1 MSRTIC
7 LLPLG
12 RIAFVRLLWLAAF
25 LMASRPF
32 LSCWPETVKDRE
44 GAVRSDKA
52 KMDKSDRW
60 VYNDVKSGF
69 SEAKKTGK
77 PLMVVLRCVPC
88 LACMGMDTSVLL
100 ENPRLSPLLDQFVRV
115 RLINAN
121 SLDLQKFQFD
131 YDLSFSVLFFNGD
144 GTLYGRFGSWEHQRN
159 PQDKTT
165 SSFESAL
172 RGALDVH
179 RGYPNNRD
187 LLSAKQ
193 GKPVKY
199 RTPLDM
205 PGLKGKFRD
214 ELNWSGEV
222 VKSCVHCHQIGDS
235 LRLEQ
240 RDRGRTFPLSLVY
253 PYPPSETIGM
263 NLEPVYPLR
272 IKNLSVDSP
281 VRNAG
286 LREGDFLLGAEG
298 QSLISAADLSWVLH
312 HFSDAGGKL
321 ELFAR
326 RGSRTAV
333 VQVDLGP
340 TWRLKS
346 DISRRVG
353 TWPMRAM
360 AFGGI
365 KFIDLSD
372 SQRSALGLRG
382 DKLALKAEH
391 VGQYNKHAAAK
402 RAGWKKGDV
411 LVGVGGHESRL
422 SESELIGLILQKHS
436 PGKKLPAKILRGSK
450 EMNLPLPIQ

>member
-1 MSRTIC
+1 MKAVARVLV
-7 LLPLG
+7 LLVSG
-12 RIAFVRLLWLAAF
+12 MAF
-25 LMASRPF
+25 LSPF
-32 LSCWPETVKDRE
+32 CLGETVKDRE

-52 KMDKSDRW
+52 KMEKSDRW
-60 VYNDVKSGF
+60 VYNDVTAGF
-69 SEAKKTGK
+69 SEAKKSGK

-88 LACMGMDTSVLL
+88 LACMGMDTGILL
-100 ENPRLSPLLDQFVRV
+100 ENSRLSPLLDKFVRV

-144 GTLYGRFGSWEHQRN
+144 GTLYGRFGSWEHQHN

-165 SSFESAL
+165 TSFESAL
-172 RGALDVH
+172 RGVLDVH
-179 RGYPNNRD
+179 QGYPKNRT
-187 LLSAKQ
+187 LLAGKQ

-199 RTPLDM
+199 RTPIDM

-214 ELNWSGEV
+214 ELDWSGQV

-240 RDRGRTFPLSLVY
+240 RDRGRTLPLGNIY

-263 NLEPVYPLR
+263 ELDASYPLR
-272 IKNLSVDSP
+272 LTQLASDSP
-281 VRNAG
+281 VHKAG
-286 LREGDFLLGAEG
+286 LRVGDLLLGAEG
-298 QSLISAADLSWVLH
+298 QSVISAADVSWILH
-312 HFSDAGGKL
+312 HFPDAGGKL

-333 VQVDLGP
+333 VQVELPSG
-340 TWRLKS
+340 WRLKS
-346 DISRRVG
+346 NITKRVG
-353 TWPMRAM
+353 TWSMRGM

-365 KFIDLSD
+365 RFVDLSD
-372 SQRSALGLRG
+372 SERRPLGLTG

-391 VGQYNKHAAAK
+391 VGQYNKHGAAK

-411 LVGVGGHESRL
+411 LIGAERFRSRL
-422 SESELIGLILQKHS
+422 SESELIGLILQKYS
-436 PGKKLPAKILRGSK
+436 PGKKIPAQILRGRT
-450 EMNLPLPIQ
+450 EMNLHLPVQ

>member
-1 MSRTIC
+1 
-7 LLPLG
+7 
-12 RIAFVRLLWLAAF
+12 
-25 LMASRPF
+25 MASRPF
-32 LSCWPETVKDRE
+32 LSCWSETVKDRE

-69 SEAKKTGK
+69 SEATKTGK

-100 ENPRLSPLLDQFVRV
+100 ENSRLSPLLDQFVRV

-240 RDRGRTFPLSLVY
+240 RDQGRTFPLSLVY

-272 IKNLSVDSP
+272 IKNLSGDSP
-281 VRNAG
+281 VRKAG

-411 LVGVGGHESRL
+411 LVGVGGLESRL

-436 PGKKLPAKILRGSK
+436 PGKKLPAQILRGSK

>member
-165 SSFESAL
+165 LSFESAL

-240 RDRGRTFPLSLVY
+240 RDQGRTFPLSLVY
-253 PYPPSETIGM
+253 PYPPPETIGM

-272 IKNLSVDSP
+272 IKNLSVDLP

-326 RGSRTAV
+326 RDSRTAV

-340 TWRLKS
+340 SWRLKS

-436 PGKKLPAKILRGSK
+436 PGKQLPAQILRGGK

>member
-1 MSRTIC
+1 MIC
-7 LLPLG
+7 LLPTG
-12 RIAFVRLLWLAAF
+12 HFAIIGFLWLAALF
-25 LMASRPF
+25 IVSRPF
-32 LSCWPETVKDRE
+32 LPCSGETVKDRE
-44 GAVRSDKA
+44 GAIRSDKA
-52 KMDKSDRW
+52 KMEKSDRW
-60 VYNDVKSGF
+60 VYNDVESGF
-69 SEAKKTGK
+69 SEAKKSGK

-88 LACMGMDTSVLL
+88 LACMGMDTGVLL
-100 ENPRLSPLLDQFVRV
+100 ENPKLSPLLDQFVRV

-165 SSFESAL
+165 ASFESAL
-172 RGALDVH
+172 RGSLEVH
-179 RGYPNNRD
+179 RGYPKNRA
-187 LLSAKQ
+187 LLAGKQ

-199 RTPLDM
+199 RTPIDM

-240 RDRGRTFPLSLVY
+240 RERGRTLPLSIVY
-253 PYPPSETIGM
+253 PYPASESIGM
-263 NLEPVYPLR
+263 ELEPSYPLR
-272 IKNLSVDSP
+272 LKRLASDSP
-281 VRNAG
+281 VHQAG
-286 LREGDFLLGAEG
+286 LRAGDLLLGAQG
-298 QSLISAADLSWVLH
+298 QSVISTADLSWVLH
-312 HFSDAGGKL
+312 HFPDAGGKL

-326 RGSRTAV
+326 RGTRTAV
-333 VQVDLGP
+333 VQVDLPAG
-340 TWRLKS
+340 WRLKS
-346 DISRRVG
+346 DVSKRVG
-353 TWPMRAM
+353 TWSMRGM

-365 KFIDLSD
+365 RFVDLSD
-372 SQRSALGLRG
+372 SERRTLGLSG

-411 LVGVGGHESRL
+411 LVGVERLRSKL

-436 PGKKLPAKILRGSK
+436 PGKKLPAQILRGRK
-450 EMNLPLPIQ
+450 EMNLQLPVQ